1 MDARQ
6 LRILRELG
14 ELGSV
19 TAVAEA
25 LLVTPSAISQQ
36 LRLLQRSIPVPLT
49 ERSGRRVVL
58 TEAGQALAAAAIE
71 VETALARARH
81 TITDFVERP
90 DAVVSVAGFH
100 SAAAAFFPLLLRGL
114 AGPGRPRLA
123 LADEDVAQDRFPR
136 LTRDYDLVLAH
147 RLDHAPAWPR
157 TVTATTLLR
166 EPLDVALPA
175 GHPLA
180 SKRRLFPQDV
190 ADQPWI
196 TVHEGFPLMAT
207 IEAIS
212 AAANRRLDIVHRVNE
227 FSVVAEAVA
236 AGGGLALMPRWTAR
250 PHPALVLRPLSGVH
264 AHRHIDVLHRPERG
278 ARRAVRTVLAE
289 LRRAAMA
296 IRSRDTGDHGA
307 SEAES
312 AAEPQSASEPQSWKP
327 GPREPSDAGG
337 K

>member
-1 MDARQ
+1 MDVRQ

-19 TAVAEA
+19 SAVAEA

-58 TEAGQALAAAAIE
+58 TDAGQALADAAVE

-81 TITDFVERP
+81 TITDFLEQP
-90 DAVVSVAGFH
+90 DGDVSVAAFH
-100 SAAAAFFPLLLRGL
+100 SAGGTFFPVLLRGL
-114 AGPGRPRLA
+114 AGPGSPRLV

-147 RLDHAPAWPR
+147 RLDHAPPWPR
-157 TVTATTLLR
+157 TVTVTPLLH

-180 SKRRLFPQDV
+180 DKARLSPQDV
-190 ADQPWI
+190 AGQPWI
-196 TVHEGFPLMAT
+196 TVHDGFPLLAT
-207 IEAIS
+207 IEAIGT
-212 AAANRRLDIVHRVNE
+212 AANRRLDIVHRINE
-227 FSVVAEAVA
+227 FSVAAEAVA

-250 PHPALVLRPLSGVH
+250 HHPAIVLRPLSDVH
-264 AHRHIDVLHRPERG
+264 AQRHIDALHRPERT
-278 ARRAVRTVLAE
+278 ARRAVRTVIAE
-289 LRRAAMA
+289 LRRAAA
-296 IRSRDTGDHGA
+296 QIQNRDTDIPPGTQADTGGVQ
-307 SEAES
+307 AERKPQPS
-312 AAEPQSASEPQSWKP
+312 AKTGSRNK
-327 GPREPSDAGG
+327 
-337 K
+337 